1 MQLETISAVVGQHAD
16 TIELSFDPVHA
27 GCMVWYRYPEV
38 SAMPCM
44 DPDRPL
50 TPSELE
56 EERRE
61 LYPDDD
67 DDDDDDDA
75 EEE

>member
-1 MQLETISAVVGQHAD
+1 
-16 TIELSFDPVHA
+16 
-27 GCMVWYRYPEV
+27 
-38 SAMPCM
+38 M

-56 EERRE
+56 EIRRE

-67 DDDDDDDA
+67 DDDDDA

>member
-1 MQLETISAVVGQHAD
+1 MYG
-16 TIELSFDPVHA
+16 P
-27 GCMVWYRYPEV
+27 
-38 SAMPCM
+38 AMPCM

-56 EERRE
+56 EIRRE

-67 DDDDDDDA
+67 DDDDDTVDDESRA
-75 EEE
+75 FGPWQKAPKGWR

>member
-1 MQLETISAVVGQHAD
+1 
-16 TIELSFDPVHA
+16 
-27 GCMVWYRYPEV
+27 
-38 SAMPCM
+38 M

-50 TPSELE
+50 NREELE
-56 EERRE
+56 EIRRE

-67 DDDDDDDA
+67 DDDDA

>member
-1 MQLETISAVVGQHAD
+1 
-16 TIELSFDPVHA
+16 
-27 GCMVWYRYPEV
+27 
-38 SAMPCM
+38 M

-56 EERRE
+56 DERRE

-67 DDDDDDDA
+67 DDDA

>member
-1 MQLETISAVVGQHAD
+1 
-16 TIELSFDPVHA
+16 
-27 GCMVWYRYPEV
+27 
-38 SAMPCM
+38 M

-50 TPSELE
+50 NAEELE

-67 DDDDDDDA
+67 DDA
-75 EEE
+75 EDE

>member
-1 MQLETISAVVGQHAD
+1 
-16 TIELSFDPVHA
+16 
-27 GCMVWYRYPEV
+27 
-38 SAMPCM
+38 M

-50 TPSELE
+50 NAEELAD
-56 EERRE
+56 ERRE

-67 DDDDDDDA
+67 DDDDDA

>member
-1 MQLETISAVVGQHAD
+1 
-16 TIELSFDPVHA
+16 
-27 GCMVWYRYPEV
+27 
-38 SAMPCM
+38 MPCM

-50 TPSELE
+50 NAEELE

-67 DDDDDDDA
+67 DDDDDDDDNTVDDELRA
-75 EEE
+75 FGPWQKAPKGWR

>member
-1 MQLETISAVVGQHAD
+1 MYG
-16 TIELSFDPVHA
+16 P
-27 GCMVWYRYPEV
+27 
-38 SAMPCM
+38 AMPCL

-56 EERRE
+56 EIRRE

-67 DDDDDDDA
+67 DDDDDTVDDESRA
-75 EEE
+75 FGPWQKAPKGWR

>member
-1 MQLETISAVVGQHAD
+1 
-16 TIELSFDPVHA
+16 
-27 GCMVWYRYPEV
+27 
-38 SAMPCM
+38 M

-56 EERRE
+56 EIRRE

-67 DDDDDDDA
+67 DDDA
-75 EEE
+75 EDE

>member
-1 MQLETISAVVGQHAD
+1 
-16 TIELSFDPVHA
+16 
-27 GCMVWYRYPEV
+27 
-38 SAMPCM
+38 MPYIPCL
-44 DPDRPL
+44 DPDRPR

-56 EERRE
+56 EIRRE

-67 DDDDDDDA
+67 DDDDDA

>member
-1 MQLETISAVVGQHAD
+1 
-16 TIELSFDPVHA
+16 
-27 GCMVWYRYPEV
+27 
-38 SAMPCM
+38 MPYIPCL

-67 DDDDDDDA
+67 DDDDA

>member
-1 MQLETISAVVGQHAD
+1 
-16 TIELSFDPVHA
+16 
-27 GCMVWYRYPEV
+27 
-38 SAMPCM
+38 M

-56 EERRE
+56 EMRRE

-67 DDDDDDDA
+67 DDNDDDDDDA

>member
-1 MQLETISAVVGQHAD
+1 MQ
-16 TIELSFDPVHA
+16 PV
-27 GCMVWYRYPEV
+27 MI
-38 SAMPCM
+38 PCM

-56 EERRE
+56 EIRRE

-67 DDDDDDDA
+67 DDDDA
-75 EEE
+75 KEWE

>member
-1 MQLETISAVVGQHAD
+1 MI
-16 TIELSFDPVHA
+16 
-27 GCMVWYRYPEV
+27 
-38 SAMPCM
+38 PCL

-56 EERRE
+56 EIRRE

-67 DDDDDDDA
+67 DDA

>member
-1 MQLETISAVVGQHAD
+1 
-16 TIELSFDPVHA
+16 
-27 GCMVWYRYPEV
+27 
-38 SAMPCM
+38 M

-56 EERRE
+56 EMRRE

-67 DDDDDDDA
+67 DDDDDA

>member
-1 MQLETISAVVGQHAD
+1 
-16 TIELSFDPVHA
+16 
-27 GCMVWYRYPEV
+27 
-38 SAMPCM
+38 M

-50 TPSELE
+50 NAEELE
-56 EERRE
+56 EIRRE

-67 DDDDDDDA
+67 DDDDDDS

>member
-1 MQLETISAVVGQHAD
+1 
-16 TIELSFDPVHA
+16 
-27 GCMVWYRYPEV
+27 
-38 SAMPCM
+38 M

-56 EERRE
+56 EIRRE

-67 DDDDDDDA
+67 DDDDA
-75 EEE
+75 KEWE

>member
-1 MQLETISAVVGQHAD
+1 
-16 TIELSFDPVHA
+16 
-27 GCMVWYRYPEV
+27 
-38 SAMPCM
+38 M

-56 EERRE
+56 EIRRE

-67 DDDDDDDA
+67 DDDDA